1 MVISS
6 LAVRMRMGTCEVCRT
21 FWQKLKPEP
30 SARETS
36 GTGRSYGPAAHKGV
50 SLGQGAGPCQCV
62 TLLFQGKGPSADKAD
77 IIFQPGKFCHSGS
90 LFDII

>member
-6 LAVRMRMGTCEVCRT
+6 LAARKRMSTCEVCRT

-36 GTGRSYGPAAHKGV
+36 GTGRSYGPAAYKV
-50 SLGQGAGPCQCV
+50 SASARVQPPSVRNPAFPRQGH
-62 TLLFQGKGPSADKAD
+62 SADKAD
-77 IIFQPGKFCHSGS
+77 ILFQPEKFCRSGS
-90 LFDII
+90 LFGII

>member
-6 LAVRMRMGTCEVCRT
+6 LATRKRMGACEVCRT

-36 GTGRSYGPAAHKGV
+36 GTGRSYGPAAHRV
-50 SLGQGAGPCQCV
+50 SA
-62 TLLFQGKGPSADKAD
+62 SARVRA
-77 IIFQPGKFCHSGS
+77 PASA
-90 LFDII
+90 